1 MASSIGWLNADDG
14 PYAVADTS
22 QVASVRAWLRPCGV
36 TTCVKAA
43 GRPAMRCLLYCAYLG
58 RGAAVIFLTEAGE
71 KFHFLRSDS

>member
-43 GRPAMRCLLYCAYLG
+43 GRPAMPTVLYLG

>member
-43 GRPAMRCLLYCAYLG
+43 GRPAMPAW
-58 RGAAVIFLTEAGE
+58 AAAQQGLIFLTEAGE